1 MVVEA
6 GITNAFRTILII
18 IGAIVL
24 LRFIGQLMNAKRNME
39 EGSRLTKQQREFQE
53 ERNQKLK
60 NFGKVNV
67 FSRNSKKTN
76 NPKGNVEDV
85 DFEEVDWTQVW

>member
-6 GITNAFRTILII
+6 SIPNAFRTILVI

-24 LRFIGQLMNAKRNME
+24 LRFIGQWMNAKRNME
-39 EGSRLTKQQREFQE
+39 EERRLNKQQREFQN
-53 ERNQKLK
+53 ERDKKLK

-67 FSRNSKKTN
+67 FSRKSKNTTHL
-76 NPKGNVEDV
+76 KGNVEDV
-85 DFEEVDWTQVW
+85 DFEEVD

>member
-6 GITNAFRTILII
+6 GITNVFRTILII

-24 LRFIGQLMNAKRNME
+24 LRFIGQWMNAKRNMDVE
-39 EGSRLTKQQREFQE
+39 RRMSKQQREFQD
-53 ERNQKLK
+53 ERKQKLK

-67 FSRNSKKTN
+67 FSPNPKKTN
-76 NPKGNVEDV
+76 KPKGNVEDV

>member
-39 EGSRLTKQQREFQE
+39 VERRLNKQHREFQE

-67 FSRNSKKTN
+67 FGRTTKKNNRN
-76 NPKGNVEDV
+76 KGDVEDV
-85 DFEEVDWTQVW
+85 DFEEVD

>member
-6 GITNAFRTILII
+6 GITNAFRTILFV

-24 LRFIGQLMNAKRNME
+24 LRFIGQLMNAKRNMDAE
-39 EGSRLTKQQREFQE
+39 RRMSKQQREYQD

-67 FSRNSKKTN
+67 FARNPKKTN
-76 NPKGNVEDV
+76 KPNGNVEDV
-85 DFEEVDWTQVW
+85 DFEEVD

>member
-1 MVVEA
+1 VVVEA
-6 GITNAFRTILII
+6 SIPNAFRTILVI

-24 LRFIGQLMNAKRNME
+24 LRFIGQWMYAKRNME
-39 EGSRLTKQQREFQE
+39 EERRLNKQQREFQE

-67 FSRNSKKTN
+67 FARNSTKAN
-76 NPKGNVEDV
+76 NLKGNVEDV
-85 DFEEVDWTQVW
+85 DFEEVD

>member
-6 GITNAFRTILII
+6 GITNVFRTILIV

-24 LRFIGQLMNAKRNME
+24 LRFIGQLMNAKRNMDVE
-39 EGSRLTKQQREFQE
+39 RRMSKQQREFQD

-67 FSRNSKKTN
+67 FSRNPKKTN
-76 NPKGNVEDV
+76 KPKGNVEDV
-85 DFEEVDWTQVW
+85 DFEEVD